1 MTKFR
6 YNDSIY
12 KRNESER
19 KETSYLFEKAQQL
32 LQSYFGFPS
41 FRKGQEQA
49 IRFVLEGK
57 NSLCVMPT
65 GGGKSIC
72 YQIPSLV
79 MPGTT
84 IVVSPLISL
93 MKDQVDA
100 LLQLGI
106 SATYINSSIS
116 LSEANER
123 MMEAKQGR
131 YKLLYIAP
139 ERLESREFKE
149 NLKSMEIPF
158 VAVDE
163 AHCISQWG
171 HDFRPSYR
179 HIRRMV
185 NNLKKKPIVL
195 ALTATATPMVR
206 EDICKSLDI
215 DEKNTVMTGFERE
228 NLSFSVIKGQDRLL
242 FLKDFLKKNNK
253 ESGIIYAA
261 TRKMVDQLYERLK
274 KENMNVGRY
283 HAGMSDLDRIREQDQ
298 FLAEKTTVMV
308 ATSAFGMGIDK
319 SNIRYVIHFQLPKN
333 MESYYQ
339 EAGRAG
345 RDGLASECIVLYSP
359 QDVQVQRFL
368 IDQSSERNRISQE
381 LEKLQLMV
389 DYCHTEK
396 CLQAYILQYFGERE
410 TESCG
415 RCGNC
420 TDSRASVDV
429 TKEAQ
434 MVLSCIVRMGQ
445 KFGKT
450 ITAQVLTGSKNKKI
464 TELHFHKLST
474 YGIMKEKSAK
484 EVSDFIEFLISQ
496 EMIGVN
502 HGSFPTIFVTEKGK
516 NVLLGKQVV
525 RKKEAV
531 LTKQVAN
538 DDPLFDR
545 LRIIRRSIA
554 EMEKV
559 PPFVIF
565 SDTTLKDMCI
575 KLPQSDEEFLQVN
588 GVGENKLK
596 KYGEVFISAIISYCD
611 EHPERLLKKATER
624 SFKKKIKKAERDSHL
639 VTYEMFLNG
648 LSLKE
653 ISGKR
658 ELALATVENHLL
670 LCAEQGLDV
679 DFEALIPAEYM
690 PLLKRA
696 IEEAGSDRLKPIKEQ
711 LPEEVTFFMIKAF
724 LFLNKNKLKLMKDKS
739 VRDRPSSW

>member
-72 YQIPSLV
+72 YQIPALV

-283 HAGMSDLDRIREQDQ
+283 HAGMSDLDRMREQDQ

-389 DYCHTEK
+389 DYCHTEN

-588 GVGENKLK
+588 GVGENMLK

-624 SFKKKIKKAERDSHL
+624 SFKKKTKKAERDSHL

>member
-1 MTKFR
+1 M
-6 YNDSIY
+6 
-12 KRNESER
+12 
-19 KETSYLFEKAQQL
+19 FEKAQQF
-32 LQSYFGFPS
+32 LQQYFGYS
-41 FRKGQEQA
+41 LFRKGQEQA
-49 IRFVLEGK
+49 IRYVLEGK

-65 GGGKSIC
+65 GGGKSMC
-72 YQIPSLV
+72 YQIPALV
-79 MPGTT
+79 LPGTT

-106 SATYINSSIS
+106 PATFINSSIS
-116 LSEANER
+116 LREANER
-123 MMEAKQGR
+123 MMEAKHGR

-139 ERLESREFKE
+139 ERLESREF
-149 NLKSMEIPF
+149 MEDLQGMKIPL

-185 NNLKKKPIVL
+185 DNLQEKPIVL
-195 ALTATATPMVR
+195 ALTATATPKVR
-206 EDICKSLDI
+206 DDICESLEI
-215 DEKNTVMTGFERE
+215 DGNNTVMTGFERE

-242 FLKDFLKKNNK
+242 FLKDFLKKNHK

-274 KENMNVGRY
+274 KENINVGRY
-283 HAGMSDLDRIREQDQ
+283 HAGMSDMDRMREQEQ
-298 FLAEKTTVMV
+298 FLEDKTTVMV

-345 RDGLASECIVLYSP
+345 RDGLAGECIVLYSP

-368 IDQSSERNRISQE
+368 IEQSSERNRISQE

-389 DYCHTEK
+389 DYCHTEN

-410 TESCG
+410 TKSCG

-450 ITAQVLTGSKNKKI
+450 MTAQVLTGSKNKKI
-464 TELHFHKLST
+464 TELGFHNLST

-496 EMIGVN
+496 DLIAVQ
-502 HGSFPTIFVTEKGK
+502 HGSFPTIYVTEKGRD
-516 NVLLGKQVV
+516 VLLEKQTVS
-525 RKKEAV
+525 RKQAV
-531 LTKQVAN
+531 QSRHVSK
-538 DDPLFDR
+538 DDILFDC
-545 LRIIRRSIA
+545 LRTVRRSIA
-554 EMEKV
+554 ESENV

-565 SDTTLKDMCI
+565 SDATLKDMCV
-575 KLPQSDEEFLQVN
+575 KLPQSSEEFLQVN

-596 KYGEVFISAIISYCD
+596 KYGEAFISAIIAYCE
-611 EHPERLLKKATER
+611 EHPERMQERSAESFLKKP
-624 SFKKKIKKAERDSHL
+624 SKKAERDSHL
-639 VTYEMFLNG
+639 VTYEMFQNG
-648 LSLKE
+648 FTLKE
-653 ISGKR
+653 ISKKR
-658 ELALATVENHLL
+658 ELALSTVENHLL
-670 LCAEQGLDV
+670 HCAEQGLDV
-679 DFEALIPAEYM
+679 DLGSLIPAEFL
-690 PLLKRA
+690 PLIKQA
-696 IEEAGSDRLKPIKEQ
+696 VKEAGSGKLKPIKEL
-711 LPEEVTFFMIKAF
+711 LPEEITYFMIKAF
-724 LFLNKNKLKLMKDKS
+724 LFLNRKREKE
-739 VRDRPSSW
+739 